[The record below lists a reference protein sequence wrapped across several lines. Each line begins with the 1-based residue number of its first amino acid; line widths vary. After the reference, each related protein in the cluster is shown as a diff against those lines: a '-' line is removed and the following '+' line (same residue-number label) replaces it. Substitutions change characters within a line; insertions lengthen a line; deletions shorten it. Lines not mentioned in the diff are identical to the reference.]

1 VIEKGSKSNNLQS
14 KQTYSSLSILNYS
27 FLFEMG
33 PHLVAATGVLELARV
48 KARATPKDVMNFTRL
63 HVIR

>member
-1 VIEKGSKSNNLQS
+1 
-14 KQTYSSLSILNYS
+14 LNYS